1 MELAECAQG
10 CPARGPRP
18 PTRPPAGWRPQ
29 ASSISHFTCFKLC
42 GDGAAWQGPSPILPG
57 RPQSCFVSCQRV
69 TASGPWVAGSRV
81 SHSGVLA
88 TVIGFTG
95 TPSTPQL
102 HPLIGIDGQSL
113 QKDPWPWW
121 SGRGARDT
129 PTPQHPRAQLGQG
142 WTMAPPSLQ
151 VQNQLNK
158 QTQRPGQ
165 EPNARFRSHLSWDTG
180 QPAGMLD
187 GAAQLPGLVWS
198 QGRLA
203 LAPWGHT
210 VRNHPQ
216 SYHFFLPPTPLEE
229 TSADGVCSSRRVC
242 VFTAVIRA
250 L

>member
-1 MELAECAQG
+1 MKNNPETKRCSGVELAECAHG

-18 PTRPPAGWRPQ
+18 PHPAPAGWRPQ

-113 QKDPWPWW
+113 RKDPWPWW
-121 SGRGARDT
+121 SGGDARDT
-129 PTPQHPRAQLGQG
+129 AHPPASQ
-142 WTMAPPSLQ
+142 S
-151 VQNQLNK
+151 
-158 QTQRPGQ
+158 
-165 EPNARFRSHLSWDTG
+165 
-180 QPAGMLD
+180 PAGSGLD
-187 GAAQLPGLVWS
+187 HGPTF
-198 QGRLA
+198 
-203 LAPWGHT
+203 AP
-210 VRNHPQ
+210 
-216 SYHFFLPPTPLEE
+216 SSEPTK
-229 TSADGVCSSRRVC
+229 
-242 VFTAVIRA
+242 
-250 L
+250 